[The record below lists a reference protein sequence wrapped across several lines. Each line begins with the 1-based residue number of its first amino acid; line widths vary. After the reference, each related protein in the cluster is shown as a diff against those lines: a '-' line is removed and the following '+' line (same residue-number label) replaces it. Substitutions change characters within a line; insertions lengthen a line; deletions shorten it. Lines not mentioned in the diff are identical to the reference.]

1 MLGSELRI
9 LWHLLRGLPPAAT
22 HAEQLERFYAPQAGR
37 YDAFRER
44 LLNGRENLVSKLDL
58 HAGERVIELG
68 AGTGRNAE
76 YYGPQVPQ
84 LESLTLVDLCP
95 SLLAKARER
104 VVKWPNAEA
113 IEADVTIWEP
123 TLQADKVYFS
133 YALTMIPDWFLAI
146 DNAIKMLRPGG
157 LLGVVDF
164 YVSRN
169 RPSSGLV
176 RHPLW
181 QRSFWPMWFGH
192 DGVNLSPDH
201 LPYLRSKL
209 STVALEEHLGAV
221 PFLPG
226 LKVPYY
232 VFVGRKAG
240 GD

>member
-1 MLGSELRI
+1 
-9 LWHLLRGLPPAAT
+9 
-22 HAEQLERFYAPQAGR
+22 
-37 YDAFRER
+37 
-44 LLNGRENLVSKLDL
+44 
-58 HAGERVIELG
+58 
-68 AGTGRNAE
+68 
-76 YYGPQVPQ
+76 
-84 LESLTLVDLCP
+84 
-95 SLLAKARER
+95 
-104 VVKWPNAEA
+104 
-113 IEADVTIWEP
+113 
-123 TLQADKVYFS
+123 
-133 YALTMIPDWFLAI
+133 
-146 DNAIKMLRPGG
+146 
-157 LLGVVDF
+157 LGVVDF

-181 QRSFWPMWFGH
+181 QRSFWPLWFGH

-209 STVALEEHLGAV
+209 VTVELEEHLGAV